1 MKQQQGAP
9 IIIGGFYRSGTSL
22 VRRLLDSHPNIY
34 CGPEVK
40 FFRDFFGNYI
50 NDPLANLRFFSS
62 ARTMGIEE
70 NQLLDIFGDAFI
82 KAHELAMKL
91 SGKRRWADK
100 NPENLIYLEQWH
112 YLLDGNYKF
121 VHVVRNPLDTL
132 ASLNEAGFWKAIPE
146 AFEKKVELYRV
157 YLESAQ
163 NFQNKS
169 GIETLVL
176 RYEDLVSSPQDTLTT
191 LLSQLDEVYDK
202 RMLERFYDN
211 NRRSGI
217 EDSKVSRTR
226 SIQGDS
232 INRWKKDLSAEEQQL
247 TVERLQCWFRIFGY
261 SDML

>member
-1 MKQQQGAP
+1 MKQQQDAP

-62 ARTMGIEE
+62 ARTMGLEE
-70 NQLLDIFGDAFI
+70 NQLLDLFGHAFI
-82 KAHELAMKL
+82 KCHELAMQL

-112 YLLDGNYKF
+112 YLLDGNYIF
-121 VHVVRNPLDTL
+121 VHVVRNPLDAL
-132 ASLNEAGFWKAIPE
+132 SSLNEVGFRKAIPG
-146 AFEKKVELYRV
+146 AFEKKVELYND

-169 GIETLVL
+169 RVVTLVV
-176 RYEDLVSSPQDTLTT
+176 RYEDLVISPRDTLTT
-191 LLSQLDEVYDK
+191 LLFQLGEVYDECI
-202 RMLERFYDN
+202 LERFYED

-217 EDSKVSRTR
+217 EDWKVSLTR
-226 SIQGDS
+226 SIRRDS
-232 INRWKKDLSAEEQQL
+232 IDRWKEDLSLEQKQF
-247 TVERLQCWFRIFGY
+247 TVDRLRHWFRIFGY
-261 SDML
+261 SDIL